1 MVQSF
6 VVDTSI
12 LIQGFVR
19 ERDTARVRTL
29 LHSTIAPEPTATVYV
44 PEFCVVECANI
55 LWKRVVL
62 YNRPVAEAEQGLGN
76 LLTFPLV
83 VRLSAEFLP
92 RALAIGITHQLAVYD
107 SIYLAFA
114 ERFACP
120 LITVDERQARAAQ
133 AVGVTLKPITD
144 FPEFTGQK

>member
-6 VVDTSI
+6 IVDTSV

-19 ERDTARVRTL
+19 ERDSARVRTL
-29 LHSTIAPEPTATVYV
+29 LRSTIEPEPTATIYV
-44 PEFCVVECANI
+44 PEFCIVECANI

-62 YNRPVAEAEQGLGN
+62 YSRPVAEAEQGLGN

-92 RALAIGITHQLAVYD
+92 RALAIGITHQLAIYD
-107 SIYLAFA
+107 SVYLAFA
-114 ERFACP
+114 ERLDCP
-120 LITVDERQARAAQ
+120 LITDDERQARGDH

-144 FPEFTGQK
+144 FPEFTEQK

>member
-1 MVQSF
+1 VVQPF

-19 ERDTARVRTL
+19 EADTARVRTL
-29 LHSTIAPEPTATVYV
+29 LQQTIIPEPTVAIYV
-44 PEFCVVECANI
+44 PEFCVLECANI

-62 YNRPVAEAEQGLGN
+62 YKKPVVEAEQALGN
-76 LLTFPLV
+76 LLAFPLL
-83 VRLSAEFLP
+83 VRTSTEFLR
-92 RALAIGITHQLAVYD
+92 RAFAIGIAHQLAIYD

-133 AVGVTLKPITD
+133 AIGVTLKPITD
-144 FPEFTGQK
+144 FPEFTE